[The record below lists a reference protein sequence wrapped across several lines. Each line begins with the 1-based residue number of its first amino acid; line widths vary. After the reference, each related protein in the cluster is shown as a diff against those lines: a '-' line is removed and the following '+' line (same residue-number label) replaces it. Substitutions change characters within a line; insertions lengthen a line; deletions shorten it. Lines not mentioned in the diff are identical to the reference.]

1 MPKTFQAIA
10 EENKDKG
17 FVFTEKT
24 MAQSAYTMV
33 NSEGICAAFSM
44 AYIKSQRKGRG
55 KTGFHYFDDDS
66 STPNKQRSEEAIRK
80 RYEIIQDIHVKPS
93 NAKGQI
99 DAITKRLTDHYQ
111 MR

>member
-55 KTGFHYFDDDS
+55 KTGFHYFDDLLFMCIK
-66 STPNKQRSEEAIRK
+66 TQKVQRKNHFRLPRNPLRQIR
-80 RYEIIQDIHVKPS
+80 VKPDRQS
-93 NAKGQI
+93 FSA
-99 DAITKRLTDHYQ
+99 LTINEGN
-111 MR
+111 